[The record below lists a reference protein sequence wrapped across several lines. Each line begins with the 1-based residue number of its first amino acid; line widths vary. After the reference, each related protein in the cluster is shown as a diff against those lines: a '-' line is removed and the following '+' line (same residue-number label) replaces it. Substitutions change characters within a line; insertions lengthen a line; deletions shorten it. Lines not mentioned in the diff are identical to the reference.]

1 MQVFIDRR
9 EAGRELGRWLL
20 RRRPAGDL
28 LVLALPRGGVPVA
41 FEVAQA
47 LNVPLDVLLVGKLG
61 APLNPEFAVG
71 AIAAGGAVAYND
83 EALAGLALHQRVL
96 KPIIAREQADLSRR
110 ERVYREGRPPLE
122 LEGKTVIIVDDGMAT
137 GSMMRAA
144 VTAVK
149 ALGAQRAIV
158 AVPTASRRALD
169 ELGRSADLVAGL
181 SVPEP
186 YTAVGDSYRYFPELS
201 DCEVVEL
208 LAAHQRP
215 PARPLI

>member
-1 MQVFIDRR
+1 MHTEGMQPFVDRR

-20 RRRPAGDL
+20 RRRPPGDL

-47 LNVPLDVLLVGKLG
+47 LNVPLDVFLVGKLG
-61 APLNPEFAVG
+61 APLDPT
-71 AIAAGGAVAYND
+71 
-83 EALAGLALHQRVL
+83 
-96 KPIIAREQADLSRR
+96 IARERAELSRR
-110 ERVYREGRPPLE
+110 EQVYREGRPPLE
-122 LEGKTVIIVDDGMAT
+122 LEGKTVVLVDDGMAT
-137 GSMMRAA
+137 GWTMRAA

-149 ALGAQRAIV
+149 GLGAHRAIV

-169 ELGRSADLVAGL
+169 ELGRTADLVAGL

-186 YTAVGDSYRYFPELS
+186 YTAVGDSYRYFPELR

-208 LAAHQRP
+208 LAAHQRQH
-215 PARPLI
+215 ARH